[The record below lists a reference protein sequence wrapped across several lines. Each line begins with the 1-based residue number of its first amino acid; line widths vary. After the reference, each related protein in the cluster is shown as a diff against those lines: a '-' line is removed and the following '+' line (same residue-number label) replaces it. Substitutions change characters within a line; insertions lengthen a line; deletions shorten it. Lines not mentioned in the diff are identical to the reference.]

1 MSKGNLFLGTAR
13 GKVGDV
19 VFSRQGGAQIAR
31 VRNRSPKNPQTP
43 LQMAQRVIMSTVG
56 KAYSLM
62 APIADHAFQGR
73 SEGTMCQSRFT
84 ELNVA
89 LLRRAAAEALNDG
102 SAEAIITSQATNFN
116 GKGESLPALNPFVI
130 SEGSLP
136 SPRLQET
143 AGGIGVRLGITTTL
157 ATVTYGD
164 IINALGAQRGDQLTF
179 VLLTTDQSEAG
190 VDAGFANGFH
200 FCRIILD
207 PSEGDLSTP
216 FLQTP
221 GSGDTNFYVNKPN
234 AKNEGS
240 VNFELGS
247 GTGES
252 VLIPL
257 VDGIGSNGTRYGE
270 GALGAILSRKSG
282 ELWQRSNSSLVLF
295 TGGFDTQIHYLGDA
309 VISYMSEAGSS
320 LYLNQAEEGF

>member
-1 MSKGNLFLGTAR
+1 MSKGNLFLGTAS

-19 VFSRQGGAQIAR
+19 VFSRQGGEQIAR

-73 SEGTMCQSRFT
+73 AEGTECQSRFT
-84 ELNVA
+84 ELNIA

-116 GKGESLPALNPFVI
+116 GKGDSLVALNPFII

-136 SPRLQET
+136 SPRLRET
-143 AGGIGVRLGITTTL
+143 AGGVGIRLGVTTTL

-164 IINALGAQRGDQLTF
+164 IINALGAQRGDQLTI
-179 VLLTTDQSEAG
+179 VLLTTDQSESG

-207 PSEGDLSTP
+207 PSEGDLSTT

-221 GSGDTNFYVNKPN
+221 GQTDPNYYVNKPN

-240 VNFELGS
+240 VIFNIGS
-247 GTGES
+247 GTNES
-252 VLIPL
+252 VLIPA
-257 VDGIGSNGTRYGE
+257 VDGISINTTQYGE
-270 GALGAILSRKSG
+270 GAIGAILSRKSG
-282 ELWQRSNSSLVLF
+282 ELWQRSTSALVLY
-295 TGGFDTQIHYLGDA
+295 TAGYDQQIHYLGDA
-309 VISYMSEAGSS
+309 VLSYMTEAGSS
-320 LYLNQAEEGF
+320 LYLNQAENF

>member
-1 MSKGNLFLGTAR
+1 MSKGNLFLGTAS

-19 VFSRQGGAQIAR
+19 VFSRQGGEQIAR

-73 SEGTMCQSRFT
+73 AEGTQCQSRFT
-84 ELNVA
+84 ELNIA
-89 LLRRAAAEALNDG
+89 LLRRAAADALNDG

-116 GKGESLPALNPFVI
+116 GKGDSLVALNPFII

-136 SPRLQET
+136 SPRLQAA
-143 AGGIGVRLGITTTL
+143 AGGVGIRLGIQTSPS
-157 ATVTYGD
+157 AVTYGN
-164 IINALGAQRGDQLTF
+164 IINALGAQRGDQLTI
-179 VLLTTDQSEAG
+179 VLLTTDQSKAG

-207 PSEGDLSTP
+207 PSKGDLTTP

-221 GSGDTNFYVNKPN
+221 GSGDTNYYVNKPN

-240 VNFELGS
+240 VNFEIGS
-247 GTGES
+247 GTGEDI
-252 VLIPL
+252 LIPL
-257 VDGIGSNGTRYGE
+257 VDGIGVNTTQYGE
-270 GALGAILSRKSG
+270 GAIGAILSRKSG
-282 ELWQRSNSSLVLF
+282 EVWQRSTSALVIF
-295 TGGFDTQIHYLGDA
+295 PNGFDTQIHYLGDA
-309 VISYMSEAGSS
+309 VLSYMTEAGSS
-320 LYLNQAEEGF
+320 LYLNQAENF

>member
-1 MSKGNLFLGTAR
+1 MSKGNLFLGTAS

-19 VFSRQGGAQIAR
+19 VFSRQGGEQITR

-73 SEGTMCQSRFT
+73 AEGTQCQSRFT
-84 ELNVA
+84 ELNIA
-89 LLRRAAAEALNDG
+89 LLRRAAADALNDG

-116 GKGESLPALNPFVI
+116 GKGDSLVALNPFII

-136 SPRLQET
+136 SPRLLAT
-143 AGGIGVRLGITTTL
+143 DGGVGIRLGITTTTS
-157 ATVTYGD
+157 TVTYGD
-164 IINALGAQRGDQLTF
+164 IINALGAQRGDQLTI
-179 VLLTTDQSEAG
+179 VMVTTDNSDAG

-207 PSEGDLSTP
+207 PSEGDLTTP

-221 GSGDTNFYVNKPN
+221 GQEDPYYYVNKPN
-234 AKNEGS
+234 AKNEGRAIF
-240 VNFELGS
+240 VIAP
-247 GTGES
+247 GTNES
-252 VLIPL
+252 LLFPA
-257 VDGIGSNGTRYGE
+257 VDGISVGTTQYSE
-270 GALGAILSRKSG
+270 GAIGAILSRKSG
-282 ELWQRSNSSLVLF
+282 EQWQRSTSSLVLY
-295 TGGFDTQIHYLGDA
+295 TAGFDTQIHYLGDA
-309 VISYMSEAGSS
+309 VMSYMTEAGSS
-320 LYLNQAEEGF
+320 LYLNQAENF

>member
-1 MSKGNLFLGTAR
+1 MSKGNLFLGTAS

-19 VFSRQGGAQIAR
+19 VFSRQGGEQITR

-84 ELNVA
+84 ELNIA
-89 LLRRAAAEALNDG
+89 LLRRAAADALNDG

-116 GKGESLPALNPFVI
+116 GKGDSLVALNPFII

-136 SPRLQET
+136 SPRLQEV
-143 AGGIGVRLGITTTL
+143 AGGVGVRLGISTTL

-164 IINALGAQRGDQLTF
+164 IINALGAQRGDQLTL
-179 VLLTTDQSEAG
+179 VLLTTDQTEAG

-207 PSEGDLSTP
+207 PSEGDLTTP

-221 GSGDTNFYVNKPN
+221 GQADPNYYVNTPN

-240 VNFELGS
+240 VIFNIGS
-247 GTGES
+247 GTNES
-252 VLIPL
+252 VLIPS
-257 VDGIGSNGTRYGE
+257 VDGIGVNTTQYGE
-270 GALGAILSRKSG
+270 GAVGAILSRKSG
-282 ELWQRSNSSLVLF
+282 ELWQRSTSALVLY
-295 TGGFDTQIHYLGDA
+295 TGGYDSQIHYLGDA
-309 VISYMSEAGSS
+309 VMSYMTEAGSS
-320 LYLNQAEEGF
+320 LYLNQAENF

>member
-1 MSKGNLFLGTAR
+1 MSKGNLFLGTAS

-19 VFSRQGGAQIAR
+19 VFSRQGGEQIAR

-73 SEGTMCQSRFT
+73 AEGTECQSRFT
-84 ELNVA
+84 ELNIA

-116 GKGESLPALNPFVI
+116 GKGDSLVALNPFII

-136 SPRLQET
+136 SPRLQAI
-143 AGGIGVRLGITTTL
+143 AGGVGVRLGITTTL

-164 IINALGAQRGDQLTF
+164 IINALGAQRGDQLTI

-207 PSEGDLSTP
+207 PSEGDLTTP

-221 GSGDTNFYVNKPN
+221 GQADPNYYVNMPN

-240 VNFELGS
+240 VIFNIGS
-247 GTGES
+247 GTNES
-252 VLIPL
+252 ILIPS
-257 VDGIGSNGTRYGE
+257 VDGIGVNTTQYGE
-270 GALGAILSRKSG
+270 GAVGAILSRKSG
-282 ELWQRSNSSLVLF
+282 ELWQRSTSALVLY
-295 TGGFDTQIHYLGDA
+295 TGGYDSQIHYLGDA
-309 VISYMSEAGSS
+309 VMSYMTEAGSS
-320 LYLNQAEEGF
+320 LYLNQAENF

>member
-1 MSKGNLFLGTAR
+1 MSKGNLFLGTAS

-19 VFSRQGGAQIAR
+19 VFSRQGGEQVAR

-84 ELNVA
+84 ELNIA
-89 LLRRAAAEALNDG
+89 LLRRAAAEALNEG
-102 SAEAIITSQATNFN
+102 TAEAIITSQATNFN
-116 GKGESLPALNPFVI
+116 GKGDSLVALNPFII

-136 SPRLQET
+136 SPRLWE
-143 AGGIGVRLGITTTL
+143 AGGGVGIRLGITTTL

-164 IINALGAQRGDQLTF
+164 IINALGAQRGDQLTI
-179 VLLTTDQSEAG
+179 VLLTTDQTEAG
-190 VDAGFANGFH
+190 VDAGFFNGFH
-200 FCRIILD
+200 FCRIILE
-207 PSEGDLSTP
+207 PSEGDLTTP

-221 GSGDTNFYVNKPN
+221 GEGDLNYYVNKPN

-240 VNFELGS
+240 VIFSIGS
-247 GTGES
+247 GTNES
-252 VLIPL
+252 VLIPA
-257 VDGIGSNGTRYGE
+257 VDGIGTGVTQYSE
-270 GALGAILSRKSG
+270 GAVGAILSRKSG
-282 ELWQRSNSSLVLF
+282 EVWQRSTSALVLY
-295 TGGFDTQIHYLGDA
+295 TGGYDTQIHYLGDA
-309 VISYMSEAGSS
+309 VLSYMTEAGSS
-320 LYLNQAEEGF
+320 LYLNQAENF

>member
-1 MSKGNLFLGTAR
+1 MGTAR

-19 VFSRQGGAQIAR
+19 VFSRQGGEQIAR

-73 SEGTMCQSRFT
+73 TEGTMCQSRFT

-89 LLRRAAAEALNDG
+89 LLRRAAADALNDG
-102 SAEAIITSQATNFN
+102 SAEAIVTSQATNFN
-116 GKGESLPALNPFVI
+116 GKGDSLAALNPFII

-136 SPRLQET
+136 SPRLQAI
-143 AGGIGVRLGITTTL
+143 AGGVGVRLGITTTL
-157 ATVTYGD
+157 TTVTYGD

-207 PSEGDLSTP
+207 PSEGDLTTP

-221 GSGDTNFYVNKPN
+221 GQEDPNYYVNKPN

-240 VNFELGS
+240 VIFNIGS
-247 GTGES
+247 GTNES
-252 VLIPL
+252 VLIPS
-257 VDGIGSNGTRYGE
+257 VDGIGVNTTQYGE
-270 GALGAILSRKSG
+270 GAVGAILSRKSG
-282 ELWQRSNSSLVLF
+282 ETWQRSTSALVLY
-295 TGGFDTQIHYLGDA
+295 TEGYDTQIHYLGDA
-309 VISYMSEAGSS
+309 VLSYMSEAGSS
-320 LYLNQAEEGF
+320 LYLNQAENF

>member
-19 VFSRQGGAQIAR
+19 VFSRQGGEQIAR

-84 ELNVA
+84 ELNIA

-102 SAEAIITSQATNFN
+102 SAEAITTSQATNFN
-116 GKGESLPALNPFVI
+116 GKGDSLVALNPFII

-143 AGGIGVRLGITTTL
+143 AGGIGVRLGVTRTL
-157 ATVTYGD
+157 QNVTYGD
-164 IINALGAQRGDQLTF
+164 VISALGAQRGDQLTF

-207 PSEGDLSTP
+207 PSEGDLTTT

-221 GSGDTNFYVNKPN
+221 GVEDPNYYVNMPN

-240 VNFELGS
+240 VIFGIGS
-247 GTGES
+247 GTNES
-252 VLIPL
+252 VLIPM
-257 VDGIGSNGTRYGE
+257 VDGIGNNQSRYSE
-270 GALGAILSRKSG
+270 GAIGAILSRKSG
-282 ELWQRSNSSLVLF
+282 ELWQRSSSALVIF
-295 TGGFDTQIHYLGDA
+295 TIGFDTQIHYLGDA
-309 VISYMSEAGSS
+309 VMSYMTEAGSS
-320 LYLNQAEEGF
+320 LYLNQAENF

>member
-1 MSKGNLFLGTAR
+1 MSKGNLFLGTAS

-19 VFSRQGGAQIAR
+19 VFSRQSGEQIAR

-73 SEGTMCQSRFT
+73 AEGTQCQSRFT
-84 ELNVA
+84 ELNIA
-89 LLRRAAAEALNDG
+89 LLRRAAADALNDG

-116 GKGESLPALNPFVI
+116 GKGDSLVALNPFII

-136 SPRLQET
+136 SPRLQAA
-143 AGGIGVRLGITTTL
+143 AGGVGIRLGITTTL

-179 VLLTTDQSEAG
+179 VLLTTDQTEAG

-207 PSEGDLSTP
+207 PSEGDLTTP

-221 GSGDTNFYVNKPN
+221 GHEDPNYYVNMPN

-240 VNFELGS
+240 VTFS
-247 GTGES
+247 IATGTDERI
-252 VLIPL
+252 LIPM
-257 VDGIGSNGTRYGE
+257 VDGIGAGSTQYSE
-270 GALGAILSRKSG
+270 GAVGAILSRKSG
-282 ELWQRSNSSLVLF
+282 EVWQRSTSALVIYPD
-295 TGGFDTQIHYLGDA
+295 GFDTQIHYLGDA
-309 VISYMSEAGSS
+309 VLSYMTEAGSS
-320 LYLNQAEEGF
+320 LYLNQAENF

>member
-19 VFSRQGGAQIAR
+19 VFSRQGGEQVAR

-62 APIADHAFQGR
+62 SPIADHAFQGR
-73 SEGTMCQSRFT
+73 AEGTESQSRFT
-84 ELNVA
+84 ELNIA
-89 LLRRAAAEALNDG
+89 LLRRAAADALNDG

-116 GKGESLPALNPFVI
+116 GKGDSLAALNPFII

-136 SPRLQET
+136 SPRLGAT
-143 AGGIGVRLGITTTL
+143 GGGVGIRLGFTTTL
-157 ATVTYGD
+157 ATVTYDD
-164 IINALGAQRGDQLTF
+164 IINALGAQRGDQLTI

-207 PSEGDLSTP
+207 PSEGDLTTP
-216 FLQTP
+216 FLQVP
-221 GSGDTNFYVNKPN
+221 GQEDPYYYVNKPN
-234 AKNEGS
+234 AKNEGN
-240 VNFELGS
+240 VIFDLGS
-247 GTGES
+247 GSGES
-252 VLIPL
+252 LL
-257 VDGIGSNGTRYGE
+257 VPVVDRIAAGVTQYSE
-270 GALGAILSRKSG
+270 GAVGAILSRKSG
-282 ELWQRSNSSLVLF
+282 EIWQRSTSALVLY
-295 TGGFDTQIHYLGDA
+295 TAGYDSQIHYLGDA
-309 VISYMSEAGSS
+309 VMSYMTEAGSS
-320 LYLNQAEEGF
+320 LYLNQAENF

>member
-1 MSKGNLFLGTAR
+1 MSKGNLFLGTAS

-19 VFSRQGGAQIAR
+19 VFSRQGGEQIAR

-73 SEGTMCQSRFT
+73 AEGTKCQSRFT
-84 ELNVA
+84 ELNIA
-89 LLRRAAAEALNDG
+89 LLRRAAADALNDG

-116 GKGESLPALNPFVI
+116 GKGDSLVALNPFII

-136 SPRLQET
+136 SPRLQEI
-143 AGGIGVRLGITTTL
+143 AGGVGVRLGIQTSL
-157 ATVTYGD
+157 AAVTYGN

-207 PSEGDLSTP
+207 PSEGDLTTP

-221 GSGDTNFYVNKPN
+221 GEGDSNYYVNKPN

-240 VNFELGS
+240 VIFSLGS
-247 GTGES
+247 GTKEDI
-252 VLIPL
+252 LIPA
-257 VDGIGSNGTRYGE
+257 VDGIAAGVTQYSE
-270 GALGAILSRKSG
+270 GAIGAILSRKSG
-282 ELWQRSNSSLVLF
+282 ELWQRSTSALVLYSA
-295 TGGFDTQIHYLGDA
+295 GYDTQIHYLGDA
-309 VISYMSEAGSS
+309 VMSYMTEAGSS
-320 LYLNQAEEGF
+320 LYLNQAENF

>member
-1 MSKGNLFLGTAR
+1 MSKGNLLLGQAR
-13 GKVGDV
+13 GKVGDL
-19 VFSRQGGAQIAR
+19 VFSRTNGEQITRAR
-31 VRNRSPKNPQTP
+31 NTSPKNPQTP

-84 ELNVA
+84 ELNIA

-102 SAEAIITSQATNFN
+102 SAEAIVSSQATNFN
-116 GKGESLPALNPFVI
+116 SKGDSLPALNPFII

-136 SPRLQET
+136 SPRLQNT

-164 IINALGAQRGDQLTF
+164 VISALGAQRGDQLTF
-179 VLLTTDQSEAG
+179 VLLTTDQSESG
-190 VDAGFANGFH
+190 VDEGFANGFH

-207 PSEGDLSTP
+207 PSEGDLTTP

-221 GSGDTNFYVNKPN
+221 GSGDTNYYVNKPN

-240 VNFELGS
+240 VMFSIGS
-247 GTGES
+247 GTSES
-252 VLIPL
+252 ILVPL
-257 VDGIGSNGTRYGE
+257 VDGIGYTQTQYAE
-270 GALGAILSRKSG
+270 GAVGAILSRKTG
-282 ELWQRSNSSLVLF
+282 ELWQRSTSALVLF
-295 TGGFDTQIHYLGDA
+295 TGGFDTQVHYLGDA
-309 VISYMSEAGSS
+309 VLSYLSDAGSS
-320 LYLNQAEEGF
+320 LYLNQAENF

>member
-1 MSKGNLFLGTAR
+1 MSKGNLFLGTAS

-19 VFSRQGGAQIAR
+19 VFSRQGGEQIAR

-73 SEGTMCQSRFT
+73 AEGTECQSRFT
-84 ELNVA
+84 ELNIA
-89 LLRRAAAEALNDG
+89 LLRRAAADALNEG

-116 GKGESLPALNPFVI
+116 GKGDSLVAVNPFII

-136 SPRLQET
+136 SPRLR
-143 AGGIGVRLGITTTL
+143 AGGGGVGIRLGITTTL

-164 IINALGAQRGDQLTF
+164 IINAMGAQRGDQLTI

-190 VDAGFANGFH
+190 VDAGFFNGFH

-207 PSEGDLSTP
+207 PSEGDLTTP
-216 FLQTP
+216 FLKTP
-221 GSGDTNFYVNKPN
+221 GQEDPYFYVNKPN
-234 AKNEGS
+234 AKNEGN
-240 VNFELGS
+240 VIFDLGS
-247 GTGES
+247 GTSES
-252 VLIPL
+252 LL
-257 VDGIGSNGTRYGE
+257 VPIVDRISAGVTQYSE
-270 GALGAILSRKSG
+270 GAVGAILSRKTG
-282 ELWQRSNSSLVLF
+282 ELWQRSTSALVLY
-295 TGGFDTQIHYLGDA
+295 TAGYDTQIHYLGDA
-309 VISYMSEAGSS
+309 VLSYMSDAGSS
-320 LYLNQAEEGF
+320 LYLNQAENF

>member
-1 MSKGNLFLGTAR
+1 MSKGNLFLGTAS

-19 VFSRQGGAQIAR
+19 VFSRQGGEQIAR

-73 SEGTMCQSRFT
+73 AEGTQCQSRFT
-84 ELNVA
+84 ELNIA
-89 LLRRAAAEALNDG
+89 LLRRAAADALNDG

-116 GKGESLPALNPFVI
+116 GKGDSLVALNPFII

-136 SPRLQET
+136 SPRLQAA
-143 AGGIGVRLGITTTL
+143 AGGVGIRLGIQTSPS
-157 ATVTYGD
+157 AVTYGN
-164 IINALGAQRGDQLTF
+164 IINALGAQRGDQLTI

-207 PSEGDLSTP
+207 PSEGDLTTP

-221 GSGDTNFYVNKPN
+221 GSGDTNYYVNKPN

-240 VNFELGS
+240 VNFEIGS
-247 GTGES
+247 GTGEDI
-252 VLIPL
+252 LIPL
-257 VDGIGSNGTRYGE
+257 VDGIGVNTTQYGE
-270 GALGAILSRKSG
+270 GAIGAILSRKSG
-282 ELWQRSNSSLVLF
+282 EVWQRSTSALVIF
-295 TGGFDTQIHYLGDA
+295 PNGFDTQIHYLGDA
-309 VISYMSEAGSS
+309 VLSYMTEAGSS
-320 LYLNQAEEGF
+320 LYLNQAENF

>member
-1 MSKGNLFLGTAR
+1 MSKGNLFLGTAS

-19 VFSRQGGAQIAR
+19 VFSRQDGEQIAR

-73 SEGTMCQSRFT
+73 AEGTQCQSRFT

-102 SAEAIITSQATNFN
+102 SAEAIITSQASNFN
-116 GKGESLPALNPFVI
+116 GKGDSLPALNPYII

-136 SPRLQET
+136 SPRLQNT
-143 AGGIGVRLGITTTL
+143 AGGIGIRLGIQTSPS
-157 ATVTYGD
+157 AVTYGD
-164 IINALGAQRGDQLTF
+164 IINALGAQRGDQLTI

-190 VDAGFANGFH
+190 VDAGVANGFH

-207 PSEGDLSTP
+207 PSEGDLTTP

-221 GSGDTNFYVNKPN
+221 GSGDTNYYVNMPN

-240 VNFELGS
+240 VNFEIGS
-247 GTGES
+247 GTGEDI
-252 VLIPL
+252 LITK
-257 VDGIGSNGTRYGE
+257 VDGIGYSQTQYAE
-270 GALGAILSRKSG
+270 GAVGAILSRKSG
-282 ELWQRSNSSLVLF
+282 DLWQRSTSALILY
-295 TGGFDTQIHYLGDA
+295 TAGFDTQIHYLGDA
-309 VISYMSEAGSS
+309 VLSYMSDAGSS
-320 LYLNQAEEGF
+320 LYLNQAENI

>member
-1 MSKGNLFLGTAR
+1 MSKGNLFLGTAS

-19 VFSRQGGAQIAR
+19 VFSRQGGEQITR

-43 LQMAQRVIMSTVG
+43 LQMTQRVIMSTVG

-84 ELNVA
+84 ELNIA

-116 GKGESLPALNPFVI
+116 GKGDSLVALNPFVI

-136 SPRLQET
+136 SPRLQEI
-143 AGGIGVRLGITTTL
+143 AGGVGVRLGITTTL

-164 IINALGAQRGDQLTF
+164 VINALGAQRGDQLTF

-207 PSEGDLSTP
+207 PSEGDLTTP

-221 GSGDTNFYVNKPN
+221 GQADPNYYVNKPN

-240 VNFELGS
+240 ITFSIGS
-247 GTGES
+247 GTNES
-252 VLIPL
+252 ILIPA
-257 VDGIGSNGTRYGE
+257 VDGIGVNQTQYGE
-270 GALGAILSRKSG
+270 GAVGAILSRKSG
-282 ELWQRSNSSLVLF
+282 EMWQRSTSALVLYSA
-295 TGGFDTQIHYLGDA
+295 GFDTQIHYLGDA
-309 VISYMSEAGSS
+309 VMSYMTEAGSS
-320 LYLNQAEEGF
+320 LYLNQAEVF

>member
-19 VFSRQGGAQIAR
+19 VFSRQDGEQIAR

-62 APIADHAFQGR
+62 APIADHAFQGL
-73 SEGTMCQSRFT
+73 SQGTMCQSRFT
-84 ELNVA
+84 ELNIA
-89 LLRRAAAEALNDG
+89 LLRREAAEALNDG
-102 SAEAIITSQATNFN
+102 SAEAITTSQATNFN
-116 GKGESLPALNPFVI
+116 GKGDSLVALNPFII

-136 SPRLQET
+136 SPRLQEVG
-143 AGGIGVRLGITTTL
+143 GGIGVRLGITTTL

-207 PSEGDLSTP
+207 PSEGDLTTP

-221 GSGDTNFYVNKPN
+221 GQEDPNYYVNKPN
-234 AKNEGS
+234 EKNEGS
-240 VNFELGS
+240 VTFNIGS
-247 GTGES
+247 GTNES
-252 VLIPL
+252 VLVPL
-257 VDGIGSNGTRYGE
+257 VDGIGNNQSQYGE

-282 ELWQRSNSSLVLF
+282 ELWQRSKSNLVLL

-309 VISYMSEAGSS
+309 VISYMSDAGSS
-320 LYLNQAEEGF
+320 LYLNQAENF

>member
-1 MSKGNLFLGTAR
+1 MSKGNLFLGTAS

-19 VFSRQGGAQIAR
+19 VFSRQGGEQITR

-73 SEGTMCQSRFT
+73 AEGTKCQSRFT
-84 ELNVA
+84 ELNIA
-89 LLRRAAAEALNDG
+89 LLRRAAADALNDG

-116 GKGESLPALNPFVI
+116 GKGDSLVALNPFII

-136 SPRLQET
+136 SPRMWMA
-143 AGGIGVRLGITTTL
+143 AGGVGIRLGITTTL

-164 IINALGAQRGDQLTF
+164 IINALGAQRGDQLTI
-179 VLLTTDQSEAG
+179 VLLTTDQTEAG

-207 PSEGDLSTP
+207 PSEGDLTTP

-221 GSGDTNFYVNKPN
+221 GEGDFNYYVNKPN

-240 VNFELGS
+240 VIFSIGS
-247 GTGES
+247 GTNES
-252 VLIPL
+252 VLIPA
-257 VDGIGSNGTRYGE
+257 VDGIGAGVTQYSE
-270 GALGAILSRKSG
+270 GAIGAILSRKSG
-282 ELWQRSNSSLVLF
+282 ELWQRSTSALVLYSA
-295 TGGFDTQIHYLGDA
+295 GYDTQIHYLGDA
-309 VISYMSEAGSS
+309 VLSYMSDAGSS
-320 LYLNQAEEGF
+320 LYLNQAENF

>member
-1 MSKGNLFLGTAR
+1 MSKGNLFLGTAS

-19 VFSRQGGAQIAR
+19 VFSRHGGEQITR

-73 SEGTMCQSRFT
+73 AEGTECQSRFT
-84 ELNVA
+84 ELNIA
-89 LLRRAAAEALNDG
+89 LLRRAAADALNDG

-116 GKGESLPALNPFVI
+116 GKGDSLVALNPFII

-136 SPRLQET
+136 SPRLQEI
-143 AGGIGVRLGITTTL
+143 AGGVGFRIGITTTL

-164 IINALGAQRGDQLTF
+164 IINALGAQRGDQLTI

-207 PSEGDLSTP
+207 PSEGDLTTP

-221 GSGDTNFYVNKPN
+221 GQTDPNYYVNMPN

-240 VNFELGS
+240 VIFSMGS
-247 GTGES
+247 GTNES
-252 VLIPL
+252 ILIPV
-257 VDGIGSNGTRYGE
+257 VDGIGVNSTQYGE
-270 GALGAILSRKSG
+270 GAIGAILSRKSG
-282 ELWQRSNSSLVLF
+282 EQWQRSTSSLVLY
-295 TGGFDTQIHYLGDA
+295 TAGFDTQIHYLGDA
-309 VISYMSEAGSS
+309 VMSYMTEAGSS
-320 LYLNQAEEGF
+320 LYLNQAENF